1 MQRDTLLVIT
11 FSGRTPEIL
20 SFLRHVSADLSLIAL
35 TSHFTPSTCPLFHS
49 RPPGLSIVLP
59 APIPT
64 SEKASFG
71 VAAPTTSTTVALT
84 LSDAL
89 ALAVARRLHLNVAA
103 VFNDYHPGGAI
114 GLTNRVN
121 ELSSKDG
128 GIATA
133 VVL

>member
-1 MQRDTLLVIT
+1 M
-11 FSGRTPEIL
+11 
-20 SFLRHVSADLSLIAL
+20 SFLRHVSADLPLIAL
-35 TSHFTPSTCPLFHS
+35 TSHLSPSTCPLFHS
-49 RPPGLSIVLP
+49 RRSDLSILLP

-103 VFNDYHPGGAI
+103 IFNGYHPGGAI
-114 GLTNRVN
+114 GVTNRVN

-128 GIATA
+128 SVATA